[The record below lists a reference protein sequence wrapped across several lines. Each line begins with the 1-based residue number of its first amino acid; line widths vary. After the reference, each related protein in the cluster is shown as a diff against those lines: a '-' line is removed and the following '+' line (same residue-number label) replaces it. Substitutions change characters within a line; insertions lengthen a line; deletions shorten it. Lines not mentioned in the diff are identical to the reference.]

1 MLDKIEKYIVLN
13 DEKIY
18 VSQNSS
24 GMWKCDKLPC
34 QDTEDVENKIRIMNN
49 ILNKYNKP
57 EKTKKEYSPRTPHK
71 EKKPEVKG
79 ME

>member
-18 VSQNSS
+18 ISQNSS

-34 QDTEDVENKIRIMNN
+34 NDIDDVRSKGAEMNKV
-49 ILNKYNKP
+49 LNELN
-57 EKTKKEYSPRTPHK
+57 TPKK
-71 EKKPEVKG
+71 EKKTPIPPKKEKTPQVKG
-79 ME
+79 IE